1 MDVPRRTTDA
11 EAAGYA
17 NDNALVAHHL
27 CDGLGGAEPVLDRE
41 HDGLGTEQCA
51 RALRRGDAS
60 PSSRSSTRSTM
71 PTRRFGGRTDPHDAA
86 AARPLHTAAVLA
98 NGGDVLGP
106 GIDCPDVVAGI
117 TE

>member
-1 MDVPRRTTDA
+1 MDVPRRHDGRA

-41 HDGLGTEQCA
+41 HDGFGTEQCA
-51 RALRRGDAS
+51 RSPPRRTHRLRRDHDQVDHANVGGSDVA
-60 PSSRSSTRSTM
+60 PIRTTRL
-71 PTRRFGGRTDPHDAA
+71 PLA
-86 AARPLHTAAVLA
+86 LHTQPVLA